1 MILLLVFI
9 RSETQYLSRYCYL
22 PTVDVC
28 RYLVQYYILYSLYF
42 MVRVA
47 ANLFVLLID
56 NFLFKLGLLTADMA
70 KTMDTICT
78 FAEILSF
85 TLRLFSNSGMCV
97 YVLTVQYVQYLAR
110 IQRPAYGLLARVLLC
125 YSHLV
130 WSCMHLYVLYI
141 QYRYV
146 VYTPLR
152 RFRIGRA
159 STPRAS
165 ADLLPAFCFLH
176 NILFLSSN

>member
-9 RSETQYLSRYCYL
+9 RSETQYLSRYSYL

-78 FAEILSF
+78 FAEILS
-85 TLRLFSNSGMCV
+85 L
-97 YVLTVQYVQYLAR
+97 
-110 IQRPAYGLLARVLLC
+110 
-125 YSHLV
+125 
-130 WSCMHLYVLYI
+130 
-141 QYRYV
+141 RYV
-146 VYTPLR
+146 RVRTYSTVRTVLSKNSKARLWSACSRSPLLFTFGVVVHAPVR
-152 RFRIGRA
+152 TVHTVRSLHTTAKISDWACVDA
-159 STPRAS
+159 SSLR
-165 ADLLPAFCFLH
+165 
-176 NILFLSSN
+176 